1 VTNKDHNQNR
11 STPVS
16 VIASRLQDVD
26 RVWQL
31 HGEFGRL
38 PIVADGDP
46 KPEFA
51 ILGTAGK
58 LTPDS
63 KGLVANVDLGFRLTA
78 TPEPNQD
85 IPNELIHK
93 ETGRVILAYVKA
105 SFAITYTLREGPAL
119 TDDDVHAFCSVNAI
133 HNAWPFW
140 REFIT
145 SALTR
150 SGLHGV
156 PVPPFMIQ
164 GGSRPPFVTTHLKP
178 GPQEPVK

>member
-1 VTNKDHNQNR
+1 MTEGKA
-11 STPVS
+11 SPVARQPS
-16 VIASRLQDVD
+16 PVASRLENVD
-26 RVWQL
+26 RVWQV

-38 PIVADGDP
+38 PAVAAGEQ
-46 KPEFA
+46 KTEFA
-51 ILGTAGK
+51 VLGTVGK
-58 LTPDS
+58 LATDG

-78 TPEPNQD
+78 LPDPGQD
-85 IPNELIHK
+85 IPKGLVHK

-105 SFAITYTLREGPAL
+105 SFMITYSLREGPAL
-119 TDDDVHAFCSVNAI
+119 SDEDVEYFCSVNAV

-164 GGSRPPFVTTHLKP
+164 GGVTPPFAKP
-178 GPQEPVK
+178 SES

>member
-1 VTNKDHNQNR
+1 VTAEEKSQNR
-11 STPVS
+11 MPSVS
-16 VIASRLQDVD
+16 AIAARLQNID

-38 PIVADGDP
+38 PIIANGDP
-46 KPEFA
+46 QPEFA
-51 ILGTAGK
+51 VLGTVGK
-58 LTPDS
+58 LSPDS

-78 TPEPNQD
+78 TPDPGQD
-85 IPNELIHK
+85 IPNELVHK

-105 SFAITYTLREGPAL
+105 SFAITYTLRDGPTL
-119 TDDDVHAFCSVNAI
+119 TDDDVHEFCSVNAI

-164 GGSRPPFVTTHLKP
+164 GGSPPPFVTASAKP
-178 GPQEPVK
+178 QVDKPAK

>member
-1 VTNKDHNQNR
+1 MAQAKDSNGPP
-11 STPVS
+11 PVS
-16 VIASRLQDVD
+16 AIAKRLENID

-38 PIVADGDP
+38 PITVEGLP
-46 KPEFA
+46 QPEFT
-51 ILGTAGK
+51 IFGTTGK
-58 LTPDS
+58 LTPDQT
-63 KGLVANVDLGFRLTA
+63 GLVANVDLGFRLTA
-78 TPEPNQD
+78 MPEAGQD
-85 IPNELIHK
+85 IPKELLHK

-105 SFAITYTLREGPAL
+105 SFAITYSLREGDPL
-119 TDDDVHAFCSVNAI
+119 TDEDVATFCGVNAV
-133 HNAWPFW
+133 HNAWSFW

-164 GGSRPPFVTTHLKP
+164 GGPSS
-178 GPQEPVK
+178 PVASTANR

>member
-1 VTNKDHNQNR
+1 MAHAKDSNGPP
-11 STPVS
+11 PVS
-16 VIASRLQDVD
+16 AIAKRLENVD
-26 RVWQL
+26 HVWLL

-38 PIVADGDP
+38 PITADGNP
-46 KPEFA
+46 QPEFT
-51 ILGTAGK
+51 IFGTTGK
-58 LTPDS
+58 LSPDQ

-78 TPEPNQD
+78 IPEAGQD
-85 IPNELIHK
+85 IPKELLHE

-105 SFAITYTLREGPAL
+105 SFAITYSLRDGPAL
-119 TDDDVHAFCSVNAI
+119 TDDDVTAFCSVNAV
-133 HNAWPFW
+133 HNAWSFW

-164 GGSRPPFVTTHLKP
+164 GVGKP
-178 GPQEPVK
+178 SFASAANR